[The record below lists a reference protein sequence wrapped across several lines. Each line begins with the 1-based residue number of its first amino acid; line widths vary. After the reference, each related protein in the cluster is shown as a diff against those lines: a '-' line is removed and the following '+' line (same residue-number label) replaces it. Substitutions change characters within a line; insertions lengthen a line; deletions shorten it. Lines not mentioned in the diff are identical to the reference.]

1 MTEAIH
7 QNKVILTGTAL
18 AQPEYS
24 HSNHGERFYKFPLQ
38 IMRLSGQADEL
49 IVVAGETL
57 LRDASVQQGVRLH
70 LEGQLRSY
78 NNKSGQ
84 GSRLV
89 ITVFAHAIDGSAGKE
104 DCNCILLSGV
114 LCKTPVRRSTP
125 LGREI
130 CDIMLAVNRRYG
142 RADYIPC
149 IAWGAL
155 AEETGRLDVGDPL
168 SFEGRVQSRVYH
180 KATKQGI
187 EERTAYEVSVMCLCS
202 GLETSCIISPDALS

>member
-57 LRDASVQQGVRLH
+57 LRDTSVQQGVRLH

-130 CDIMLAVNRRYG
+130 
-142 RADYIPC
+142 
-149 IAWGAL
+149 
-155 AEETGRLDVGDPL
+155 
-168 SFEGRVQSRVYH
+168 
-180 KATKQGI
+180 
-187 EERTAYEVSVMCLCS
+187 
-202 GLETSCIISPDALS
+202 